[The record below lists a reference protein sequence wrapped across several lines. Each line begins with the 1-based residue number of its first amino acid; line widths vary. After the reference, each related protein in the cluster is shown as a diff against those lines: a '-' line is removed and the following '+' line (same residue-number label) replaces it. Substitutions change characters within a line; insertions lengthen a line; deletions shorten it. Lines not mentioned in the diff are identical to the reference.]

1 MHSASTSQ
9 IESGKRVEGSR
20 SGMSGKRQRSE
31 ETSPSSTK
39 SGSSD
44 LRNSSSP
51 RKRRKSGR
59 NADQETLPRIE
70 EATNRIPVGLLDLPV
85 ELLQNI
91 HLYAKNPNFP
101 ATNQH
106 LFSVFCGS
114 SVSFKARYLLAR
126 WHEAYCYGF
135 QQTVKHGI
143 LRKSNSTEV
152 NQRPPLPT
160 TPSSDL
166 LANGLLPELSWP
178 SRFIPVLPTND
189 FPYPMSNAFHRSA
202 DHFILDYCLRYR
214 LCDVTV
220 LHAVEEIILHQK
232 EFGNIAIAT
241 GLWRDHDGHLHPH
254 EPRRNVSHSGARSE
268 VNDSSSIYSARD
280 DEMES
285 MDVHNA
291 SPAHLRIT
299 EIPKR
304 LFQSLKA
311 GGVTKE
317 INGSSP
323 APFNFREYV
332 GNLDP
337 DLAKHLS
344 AFGGINGNG
353 PFPSHASLLLLLSI
367 AAMHVP
373 TTTALPSAS
382 APFNS
387 FEGLPLAKATFA
399 RSTFMVQLLLSLG
412 AEPSRKASLSLYIA
426 IRSGW
431 LDGLIQLVERDEA
444 KFIEWQAALDGIR
457 DWFRKRENDQRGLKW
472 KNSTFHALPQYTS
485 RDNREGQSES
495 SHASASIRTAMNG
508 QPHRL
513 PAPVSKV
520 NSGQDTS
527 SKHQQD
533 SILHVTPT
541 SSFKRR
547 RLLDRANLDSKML
560 KEAVKHNSWSVANW
574 LRSKGIV
581 PDLRTIKLIEMKQS
595 SGQIGSNLT

>member
-1 MHSASTSQ
+1 MQSASASQ
-9 IESGKRVEGSR
+9 IGSGKGVEGSR
-20 SGMSGKRQRSE
+20 SGLSGKRQRSE
-31 ETSPSSTK
+31 ETSPTSTK
-39 SGSSD
+39 SGASD

-51 RKRRKSGR
+51 RKRRKSSR
-59 NADQETLPRIE
+59 NADQETLPKVE
-70 EATNRIPVGLLDLPV
+70 ENINQIPVGLLDLPV
-85 ELLQNI
+85 ELLQSI
-91 HLYAKNPNFP
+91 YLYAKNPNFP
-101 ATNQH
+101 ATNKH
-106 LFSVFCGS
+106 LFSTFSGS
-114 SVSFKARYLLAR
+114 SVSFKAKYLLAR

-135 QQTVKHGI
+135 QPTVKQGS

-241 GLWRDHDGHLHPH
+241 GLWRDHDGYLHPH
-254 EPRRNVSHSGARSE
+254 EPRRNVSHVAARSDA
-268 VNDSSSIYSARD
+268 NDASSIYSARD
-280 DEMES
+280 DEMEA

-291 SPAHLRIT
+291 LPAHLRIT

-311 GGVTKE
+311 GSLSKE
-317 INGSSP
+317 VSDTNP
-323 APFNFREYV
+323 LPFNFREYV
-332 GNLDP
+332 SDLDP

-344 AFGGINGNG
+344 AFGGIDGNG

-444 KFIEWQAALDGIR
+444 KFIEWQSALDGIR

-472 KNSTFHALPQYTS
+472 KSSIFHALPQQVPT
-485 RDNREGQSES
+485 DAREGHRES
-495 SHASASIRTAMNG
+495 SQVSASISTAMNG

-513 PAPVSKV
+513 PAPVSNV
-520 NSGQDTS
+520 NSAQEAPST
-527 SKHQQD
+527 HQQD
-533 SILHVTPT
+533 GILYVTPT

-560 KEAVKHNSWSVANW
+560 KEAVKHNNWSVANW

-595 SGQIGSNLT
+595 SGQIGGNLT

>member
-1 MHSASTSQ
+1 MQSASESQ
-9 IESGKRVEGSR
+9 PEGDR
-20 SGMSGKRQRSE
+20 PGMSGKRQRSE
-31 ETSPSSTK
+31 EISPSSTK
-39 SGSSD
+39 IGISD
-44 LRNSSSP
+44 VRSSSP

-59 NADQETLPRIE
+59 SADQDTLPQIE
-70 EATNRIPVGLLDLPV
+70 ESVDRVPVGLLDLPV
-85 ELLQNI
+85 ELLQSI

-101 ATNQH
+101 ATNRH
-106 LFSVFCGS
+106 LFSIFNASPV
-114 SVSFKARYLLAR
+114 SVKARYLLAR

-135 QQTVKHGI
+135 QQSIKHGSS
-143 LRKSNSTEV
+143 RKSSSTEIT
-152 NQRPPLPT
+152 QRPPLPS

-220 LHAVEEIILHQK
+220 LHAVEDIVLHHK

-241 GLWRDHDGHLHPH
+241 GLWRDHDGYLHPH
-254 EPRRNVSHSGARSE
+254 EPRRNMSQGTLSVSTAAARSE
-268 VNDSSSIYSARD
+268 TIDGSSIYSARD

-285 MDVHNA
+285 MDVHNTL
-291 SPAHLRIT
+291 PTHLRVT

-311 GGVTKE
+311 GNVNKE
-317 INGSSP
+317 VAESDFLPTNY
-323 APFNFREYV
+323 REYV
-332 GNLDP
+332 RNFDH

-344 AFGGINGNG
+344 AFGGIDGIG

-426 IRSGW
+426 IRNGW
-431 LDGLIQLVERDEA
+431 LEGLIQLVERDEA
-444 KFIEWQAALDGIR
+444 KLIEWQSALDGIR
-457 DWFRKRENDQRGLKW
+457 DWFGKRESDQRGLKW
-472 KNSTFHALPQYTS
+472 KSSIFYTLPQHSATES
-485 RDNREGQSES
+485 SESQSETS
-495 SHASASIRTAMNG
+495 QVSASIRTAMNG

-513 PAPVSKV
+513 PAPVSNV
-520 NSGQDTS
+520 NSGNDL
-527 SKHQQD
+527 HQQEGV
-533 SILHVTPT
+533 SLPT
-541 SSFKRR
+541 TSFKRR

-560 KEAVKHNSWSVANW
+560 KEAVKHNNWSIANW

-595 SGQIGSNLT
+595 SGQIGNI

>member
-1 MHSASTSQ
+1 MQSASAKV
-9 IESGKRVEGSR
+9 ESGKVAEADR
-20 SGMSGKRQRSE
+20 SGKRQRSE
-31 ETSPSSTK
+31 ENSPTNTK
-39 SGSSD
+39 IGSSD
-44 LRNSSSP
+44 FRNSSSP

-59 NADQETLPRIE
+59 NVEQEAVPQVE
-70 EATNRIPVGLLDLPV
+70 EDIDRVPVGLLDLPV
-85 ELLQNI
+85 ELLQAI
-91 HLYAKNPNFP
+91 HLYAKNPNLP
-101 ATNQH
+101 ATNRY
-106 LFSVFCGS
+106 LFSIFTASPV
-114 SVSFKARYLLAR
+114 SVKAKYLLAR

-135 QQTVKHGI
+135 QQSVKHGSF
-143 LRKSNSTEV
+143 RKSNSSEIS
-152 NQRPPLPT
+152 QRPPLPS

-178 SRFIPVLPTND
+178 SRFIPVLPTID

-220 LHAVEEIILHQK
+220 LHAVEEIILHQE
-232 EFGNIAIAT
+232 EFGNIAVAT
-241 GLWRDHDGHLHPH
+241 GLWRDHDGHFHPH
-254 EPRRNVSHSGARSE
+254 EPRRNVYQGAARSDA
-268 VNDSSSIYSARD
+268 NDASSIYSARD
-280 DEMES
+280 DEMDAME
-285 MDVHNA
+285 VHNA
-291 SPAHLRIT
+291 LPHHLRIT

-304 LFQSLKA
+304 LFQSLKT
-311 GGVTKE
+311 GSFNKE
-317 INGSSP
+317 IADATSL
-323 APFNFREYV
+323 PFNFRDYV
-332 GNLDP
+332 QILDP

-344 AFGGINGNG
+344 AFGGIDGNG
-353 PFPSHASLLLLLSI
+353 PFPAHTSLFLLLSI

-399 RSTFMVQLLLSLG
+399 KSTFMVQLLLSLG

-444 KFIEWQAALDGIR
+444 KFIEWQAALDGMR
-457 DWFRKRENDQRGLKW
+457 DWFRKREYDQRGFKW
-472 KNSTFHALPQYTS
+472 KNSIFHVKKETDP
-485 RDNREGQSES
+485 NNNQSES
-495 SHASASIRTAMNG
+495 SQASTSIRTAMDG

-513 PAPVSKV
+513 PAPVSDIKSSQDV
-520 NSGQDTS
+520 PTTHQNDNS
-527 SKHQQD
+527 
-533 SILHVTPT
+533 LHATPT

-560 KEAVKHNSWSVANW
+560 KEAVKHNNWSVANW

-595 SGQIGSNLT
+595 TGQVGNNLT